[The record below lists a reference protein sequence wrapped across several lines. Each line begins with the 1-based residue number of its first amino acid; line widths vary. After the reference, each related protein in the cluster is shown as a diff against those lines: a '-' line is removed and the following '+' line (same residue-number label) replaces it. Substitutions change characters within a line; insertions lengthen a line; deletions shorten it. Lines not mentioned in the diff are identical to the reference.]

1 MASEAATRRVG
12 VLAQQLAPEIGL
24 QRNTTSGQSTSYAS
38 IGGQPS
44 SYARVH
50 GDVSREPAVWRD
62 IVVVGK
68 EQLKEVL
75 YAKAEGI
82 AKITINRPEKRN
94 AFTPRTGKPTATP
107 LSENSM
113 CQQCCAVA

>member
-1 MASEAATRRVG
+1 CNCKVHHFKLDTKAIHGVMFTTGMLPADITSLDSFRNVVNGPRDSE
-12 VLAQQLAPEIGL
+12 
-24 QRNTTSGQSTSYAS
+24 RNTTSGHSTSYAS

-62 IVVVGK
+62 IGVVGK

-82 AKITINRPEKRN
+82 AK
-94 AFTPRTGKPTATP
+94 
-107 LSENSM
+107 
-113 CQQCCAVA
+113 V